1 MRKKDLGVI
10 AVVVIVSA
18 VISYFISSSF
28 ISSAEDRK
36 QSVEIVE
43 PIVSEF
49 VEPDK
54 RYFNQTS
61 VNPTQT
67 IVISPETNPNPFSN

>member
-1 MRKKDLGVI
+1 MKKKDLGVI

-18 VISYFISSSF
+18 VVSYFLSSAF
-28 ISSAEDRK
+28 ISSADDRK

-49 VEPDK
+49 VETDD

-67 IVISPETNPNPFSN
+67 IIISPETNPNPFRN